1 MTAGDWLFFA
11 YAMATEVFWV
21 TVEVALFGLV
31 LVVAGMAIYSM
42 VKSIADGYRGEA

>member
-31 LVVAGMAIYSM
+31 LTVAGGAFYYLAR
-42 VKSIADGYRGEA
+42 SIVDGYRGEK